1 MSICLRRIAV
11 IIFILPVSSVLNAG
25 AYIFAGEGNGLD
37 VITHPNTYTGND
49 GVVTVRVCI
58 DPASLNATDMEYSVQ
73 NNIDTFNQ
81 MTPTLGNVKRG
92 GNNNIPSGALD
103 FESVS
108 LHEIGHCIGM
118 AHINA
123 ASESGLTGD
132 NQNYTKATD
141 GVAGQDIIPANFDLD
156 AGADGVIGS
165 SDDIRGNDENL
176 VWFRKENNDPFTM
189 DAVIDSTTYSR
200 DLADLPTG
208 HTFAANADRAVS
220 THLGYTKTEAVMQQ
234 GTYPDEA
241 QRTLGH
247 DDVAT
252 LRYAASG
259 INELENDG
267 NNPNAQDNY
276 TINLVY
282 GGISSSNCDIR
293 MSMKSDADGL
303 AVCKAG
309 GAFMASGHIRITTA
323 SIEFDDGFNWFFN
336 SSNAAPVLAAV
347 GNLTLTE
354 NDVLVVPVSASDS
367 NGDGLVLSSVGLP
380 PFVSLFD
387 NGDGTG
393 TVTISPVLGDASNDS
408 FTLTVT
414 DDGSPVLF
422 DDEVI
427 EITVVALDTDLDGIS
442 DYDEINIYGTSEILA
457 DTDDDS
463 LNDYQEIFVYL
474 TLALDA
480 DSDNDLL
487 SDGIEVNNGT
497 DPNDILDWPVLADG
511 DLAPLGQPDG
521 LINAADYL
529 LLQRI
534 VLGDLGITN
543 LELSHGDLYPPGS
556 PDGLINV
563 QDMILLLKLIQ

>member
-1 MSICLRRIAV
+1 
-11 IIFILPVSSVLNAG
+11 
-25 AYIFAGEGNGLD
+25 
-37 VITHPNTYTGND
+37 
-49 GVVTVRVCI
+49 
-58 DPASLNATDMEYSVQ
+58 
-73 NNIDTFNQ
+73 
-81 MTPTLGNVKRG
+81 
-92 GNNNIPSGALD
+92 
-103 FESVS
+103 
-108 LHEIGHCIGM
+108 M

-123 ASESGLTGD
+123 ASESELTGN

-141 GVAGQDIIPANFDLD
+141 GVAGPDNIPANFDLD

-176 VWFRKENNDPFTM
+176 VWFRKSNNDPFTI
-189 DAVIDSTTYSR
+189 DTVIDSTTYSR

-220 THLGYTKTEAVMQQ
+220 IHLGYTKTEAVMQQ
-234 GTYPDEA
+234 GTYTDEA

-252 LRYAASG
+252 LRYAGSG

-282 GGISSSNCDIR
+282 GGISSSNCDVS
-293 MSMKSDADGL
+293 MSMTSEASGL
-303 AVCKAG
+303 AACLTG
-309 GAFMASGHIRITTA
+309 GTFMASGHTKITTA
-323 SIEFDDGFNWFFN
+323 SIEFGDGFNWFFN
-336 SSNAAPVLAAV
+336 SANTAPVLAAV

-367 NGDGLVLSSVGLP
+367 NGDALVLSSVGLP
-380 PFVSLFD
+380 PFVSLLD

-393 TVTISPVLGDASNDS
+393 TVTISPMLGDASVNS

-442 DYDEINIYGTSEILA
+442 NYDEINIYGTSEILA

-463 LNDYQEIFVYL
+463 LNDYQEIFVYF
-474 TLALDA
+474 TSALDA

-487 SDGIEVNNGT
+487 GDGIEVSNGT

-511 DLAPLGQPDG
+511 DLAPLGEPDG